1 MVIQPVEP
9 YLESSFGVPVPDG
22 KSIIIYLHLPGTCTT
37 LLTIVAFSISIPI
50 ADTGSPTE
58 KR

>member
-9 YLESSFGVPVPDG
+9 YLESSFGVPVPVG

-37 LLTIVAFSISIPI
+37 LLTIAFSISIPI